1 MPKAVHRSPI
11 GRRWTAKGD
20 ARCRPHGRHI
30 PRFAASG
37 KARSFCRS
45 SSSHRNRFRWVS
57 AGTLLWEGTF
67 SLCRKLQ
74 PFPQTRRKLVADSEV
89 ECLPDRG
96 GNSRQIVSCGL
107 TRVDRVNPWRVDTF
121 GTVQLDDALSVA
133 AAQTG
138 CNTDL
143 S

>member
-1 MPKAVHRSPI
+1 MPLAVHRSPI

-20 ARCRPHGRHI
+20 ARSLP
-30 PRFAASG
+30 
-37 KARSFCRS
+37 K
-45 SSSHRNRFRWVS
+45 
-57 AGTLLWEGTF
+57 EGTF

-89 ECLPDRG
+89 GCLPGRG
-96 GNSRQIVSCGL
+96 GNSRQIVSCSL

-133 AAQTG
+133 AAQIG